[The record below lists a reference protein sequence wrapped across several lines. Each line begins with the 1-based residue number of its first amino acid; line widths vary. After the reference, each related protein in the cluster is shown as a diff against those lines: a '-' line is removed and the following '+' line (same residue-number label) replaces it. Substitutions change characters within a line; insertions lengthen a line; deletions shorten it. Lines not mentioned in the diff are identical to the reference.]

1 MQSMVIVVYSFVLL
15 FCFRSCDSHAVTPQ
29 FQKDDIDFGNDSVD
43 SDNASSSRSP
53 FHSPLEKVRVDSEE
67 RVEKERQEELNDKS
81 DYVIEDLEQDED
93 DEEDEVYYEEEEEVD
108 EEEEED
114 EEVEYEDKEE
124 VEYEDEY
131 VYEDELE
138 DEDEEEVEYED
149 DDEEQEL
156 EDDDEEVEDEDEDVE
171 GDDKELASNRQ
182 VVDQI
187 KYDQSTYKEEVEEV
201 EKEEEDNSIASLEK
215 GYVGRGLESVIN
227 KASPTNQS
235 DALLKIQSVEVTISR
250 LSISKQG

>member
-15 FCFRSCDSHAVTPQ
+15 FFFRSCDSHAVTLQ

-67 RVEKERQEELNDKS
+67 RVGKERQEELNDES
-81 DYVIEDLEQDED
+81 DYIIEDLEQDEN

-114 EEVEYEDKEE
+114 EEVEYEDEEE

-149 DDEEQEL
+149 DDEEEEL
-156 EDDDEEVEDEDEDVE
+156 EDEEMEYEDEDVE
-171 GDDKELASNRQ
+171 EDSEELASNRQ
-182 VVDQI
+182 IVEQI
-187 KYDQSTYKEEVEEV
+187 KYGQSMYKREAEEV
-201 EKEEEDNSIASLEK
+201 EKEEEDNSIASMKK
-215 GYVGRGLESVIN
+215 GYVGRGHESVIN
-227 KASPTNQS
+227 KASPASQS
-235 DALLKIQSVEVTISR
+235 DALLKIQSVEVSISR

>member
-1 MQSMVIVVYSFVLL
+1 MVIVVYSFVLL

-67 RVEKERQEELNDKS
+67 RVEKERQEELNDES

-114 EEVEYEDKEE
+114 EEMEYEDKEE

-156 EDDDEEVEDEDEDVE
+156 EDDDEVEDEDEDVE

-235 DALLKIQSVEVTISR
+235 DVLLKIQSVEVSISR